1 MCSCDYRDSAIGN
14 HPPIHDEINAGI
26 NDHGSHRLH
35 SNKTIVDSGKWEDVY
50 ETFTPYTIAAPEMRR
65 VIRDARSRHPLEDFD
80 ISGAL
85 LPGVIGDNKW
95 RATASEADFIL
106 RRRFDERG
114 IESMSCMTK
123 PTDEDGA
130 EPCDDWVHSVLLAPA
145 TNHIFTRLMRAL
157 LLQMP
162 DPILML
168 DDGSHRLMHCM
179 GE

>member
-1 MCSCDYRDSAIGN
+1 MSLFRNMNSKIGN
-14 HPPIHDEINAGI
+14 HPPRHDQFNNGI
-26 NDHGSHRLH
+26 NNQGLNGRSANETVTDNIQH
-35 SNKTIVDSGKWEDVY
+35 
-50 ETFTPYTIAAPEMRR
+50 TFTRYTIAAPEMRR
-65 VIRDARSRHPLEDFD
+65 VIRNARSRHPLEDFD

-85 LPGVIGDNKW
+85 LPGVVGDEKW

-123 PTDEDGA
+123 TDEDGE